1 MQPLNALDDLGGRDR
16 ALGDGIAVH
25 EAAREAV
32 DQVEEQQQN
41 LAPLKRGS
49 SGHGTWKLFTLL
61 LFHFIELLITLQ
73 ELVVILELTCQWGY
87 PIKSS
92 LQTQRVVLFTLL
104 LFHFIE
110 LLITLQ
116 ELVVILELTCQWE
129 YPIKSS
135 LQTQRVVLTA
145 KHILGRYSIV
155 RKYSTVRIQL
165 VHELT
170 VCQAVSKVLQPG
182 VGGIQD
188 PFTHLSRAFL
198 LVPIMRAQMT
208 ELSEQSSVCINIILQ
223 PRISKWITRI
233 SNYYW
238 RSQFSTNQE

>member
-16 ALGDGIAVH
+16 ALCDGIAVH

-41 LAPLKRGS
+41 LAPWKRGS
-49 SGHGTWKLFTLL
+49 SGHGTWK
-61 LFHFIELLITLQ
+61 
-73 ELVVILELTCQWGY
+73 
-87 PIKSS
+87 
-92 LQTQRVVLFTLL
+92 LFTLL

-135 LQTQRVVLTA
+135 LQTQRVVLTV

>member
-1 MQPLNALDDLGGRDR
+1 MQPLNALDDPGGRGR
-16 ALGDGIAVH
+16 ALGDGVAVH
-25 EAAREAV
+25 EAAYCQTYSW
-32 DQVEEQQQN
+32 QV
-41 LAPLKRGS
+41 
-49 SGHGTWKLFTLL
+49 FY
-61 LFHFIELLITLQ
+61 
-73 ELVVILELTCQWGY
+73 CQ
-87 PIKSS
+87 K
-92 LQTQRVVLFTLL
+92 VL
-104 LFHFIE
+104 
-110 LLITLQ
+110 
-116 ELVVILELTCQWE
+116 LELTCQWE

-135 LQTQRVVLTA
+135 LQTQRVVLTV
-145 KHILGRYSIV
+145 KQILGRYSIV